1 MTDVLLQ
8 LRSELVE
15 EIISVAETF
24 RQIPKDLLNSFLL
37 SCRNHCCNIDSGFIS
52 FSTYFLFNLESFT
65 IERERP
71 IALIIPFLLVKGK
84 QFQMSS
90 LISINCSKH
99 VFHLQNF
106 HMFNILLSV
115 KFSHYIQWFS
125 IRKHILPRGYIT
137 ICEVDIVSG

>member
-24 RQIPKDLLNSFLL
+24 RQIPKDLLNSFFL

-71 IALIIPFLLVKGK
+71 NN
-84 QFQMSS
+84 S
-90 LISINCSKH
+90 ISVSERKAISD
-99 VFHLQNF
+99 VF
-106 HMFNILLSV
+106 S
-115 KFSHYIQWFS
+115 
-125 IRKHILPRGYIT
+125 
-137 ICEVDIVSG
+137 DIY